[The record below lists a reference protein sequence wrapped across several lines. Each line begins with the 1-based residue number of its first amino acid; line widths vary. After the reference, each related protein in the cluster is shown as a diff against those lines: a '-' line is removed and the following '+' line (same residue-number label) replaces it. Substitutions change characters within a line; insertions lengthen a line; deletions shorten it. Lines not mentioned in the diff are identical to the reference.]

1 MTARKA
7 DPALRVL
14 VVDVGGTN
22 IKIAIA
28 GERHVIKLPSGPDLT
43 PSRMVHR
50 VHEATPGWQYDVIT
64 IGYPGPVKG
73 GRPQQ
78 EPHNLARGWVRFRYA
93 RAFGC
98 PVRIVNDAAMQ
109 ALGSYRGRRMLFLGL
124 GTGLGSAIVDE
135 GKVQPLELAHLPY
148 REGKS
153 YEDYL
158 GVRGLKRLGRPKW
171 ERHVHLVT
179 ELLRHGLLC
188 DYVVLGGGNVKKL
201 VKLPPLAARGNNLW
215 AFRGGGR
222 VWTEGALV
230 AR

>member
-14 VVDVGGTN
+14 VVDVGGTH

-28 GERHVIKLPSGPDLT
+28 GERRVIKLPSGPDLT
-43 PSRMVHR
+43 PARMVHR
-50 VHEATPGWQYDVIT
+50 VHEGTAGWKYDVIT
-64 IGYPGPVKG
+64 IGYPGPVRE

-78 EPHNLARGWVRFRYA
+78 EPHNLASGWVRFRYA
-93 RAFGC
+93 RAFHC

-179 ELLRHGLLC
+179 ELLRKGLLC

-201 VKLPPLAARGNNLW
+201 VKLPPFAARGNNLW